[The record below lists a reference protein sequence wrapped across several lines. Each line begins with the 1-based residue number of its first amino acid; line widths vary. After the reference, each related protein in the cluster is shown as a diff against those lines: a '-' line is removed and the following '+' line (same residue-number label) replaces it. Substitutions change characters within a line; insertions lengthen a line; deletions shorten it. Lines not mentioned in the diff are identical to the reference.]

1 MNTKRKKK
9 ITFRLS
15 DKEDSELKELIEKSG
30 LPAQQFFLRMI
41 SEKILMNQNTLEDLL
56 IELRE
61 ANCDLSSIANAYNKK
76 DLLPEKQKVE
86 NALKKLE
93 SVWQS
98 LR

>member
-15 DKEDSELKELIEKSG
+15 DKEDFELKELIEKSG

-41 SEKILMNQNTLEDLL
+41 SDKILMNQNTLEDLL